1 MFAFHAPPARFAVLA
16 LSAATLLAC
25 ASGTTQG
32 TSSGE
37 VMPTGGTSRAA
48 SDVLARWPE
57 KQRQTAGEMM
67 AKYGQPDVMSDQMIA
82 WFNKGTFVKT
92 VIARE
97 AVQHNFPMPH
107 TDYLTQT
114 IRHRVPADKVDDL
127 FEYDGSVYMHR
138 TRGEL
143 SAQCDLEPMN
153 FLALNLAHDIAMG
166 TRTVADARAFYARTA
181 MAFKQGDK
189 SSPYVN
195 GLIFPQEPN
204 AADPDHEHRM

>member
-1 MFAFHAPPARFAVLA
+1 MFAFHARPARIVA
-16 LSAATLLAC
+16 LVIASATLAAC
-25 ASGTTQG
+25 ASRTMQG
-32 TSSGE
+32 TSPGE
-37 VMPTGGTSRAA
+37 VTPTLGRTAVP

-57 KQRQTAGEMM
+57 KQRQTATEMM
-67 AKYGQPDVMSDQMIA
+67 AKYGQPDVMSDHIIA

-114 IRHRVPADKVDDL
+114 VRHRVPAEKVDDL
-127 FEYDGSVYMHR
+127 FEYDGSVYVHR

-153 FLALNLAHDIAMG
+153 LLALNLAHDIAMG
-166 TRTVADARAFYARTA
+166 TRTVAEARAFYARTA

-195 GLIFPQEPN
+195 GLTFQQEPN
-204 AADPDHEHRM
+204 AADPDREHPM